1 MDATAISHIAFCVSD
16 MEKSLEFYRDI
27 LGMRVLFDE
36 VQDTTRGGLPSVYEH
51 SRQTRRTVHLALG
64 EGSNAPHLVMTTHPG
79 DNADGTPIKL
89 DQVGI
94 SHYSFSVSDTKA
106 LAAELVAKGV
116 ELAGPLDNW
125 TDAQG
130 NISSFY
136 VRDPDGILV
145 QFDRGGAA

>member
-1 MDATAISHIAFCVSD
+1 MDAIAISHIAFCVSD
-16 MEKSLEFYRDI
+16 IEKSLEFYRDI
-27 LGMRVLFDE
+27 LGMRVLFDQ
-36 VQDTTRGGLPSVYEH
+36 VQDTTSGGLPSVYEH
-51 SRQTRRTVHLALG
+51 ARQTRRTVHLALG

-79 DNADGTPIKL
+79 AAADGTPIKL

-116 ELAGPLDNW
+116 ELAGPLENW

-130 NISSFY
+130 NIGSFY